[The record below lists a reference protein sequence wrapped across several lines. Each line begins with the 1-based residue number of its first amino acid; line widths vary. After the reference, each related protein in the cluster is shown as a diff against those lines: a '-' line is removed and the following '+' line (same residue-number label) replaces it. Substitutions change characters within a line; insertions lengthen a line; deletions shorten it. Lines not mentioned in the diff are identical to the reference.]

1 MADSKLIRATR
12 VEPGDR
18 PRLGARDTSDRLG
31 IADKQAAAT
40 RLEDLVGRLAL
51 LQNRLWAEGTRSVLL
66 VLQGMDASGKDGA
79 IRRVFTGVNP
89 MGCRVAAFKA
99 PAGVE
104 LRHDYL
110 WRIHA
115 ACPDRGQIGIF
126 NRSHYEDVVAVRV
139 RKLAPEPV
147 WKRRP
152 RHIREFERLLA
163 DEGTVQ
169 VKVFLHISSEEQ
181 RKRLQERLDD
191 PEKRWKF
198 RPEDL
203 DDRRLW
209 DEFQAAYEEVIRE
222 TSTDWAPWHVVPAD
236 RKWVRNVAVAEL
248 LVDTLERM
256 DPQLP
261 RPTFE
266 ELTIE

>member
-1 MADSKLIRATR
+1 MADSRLIRAIR

-18 PRLGARDTSDRLG
+18 PRLDARDTRDRLG
-31 IADKQAAAT
+31 IAGKQTAAR
-40 RLEDLVGRLAL
+40 RLQELVARLAL
-51 LQNRLWAEGTRSVLL
+51 LHNRLWAEGSRSVLL
-66 VLQGMDASGKDGA
+66 LLQGLDASGKDGT
-79 IRRVFTGVNP
+79 IRKVFTGVNP
-89 MGCRVAAFKA
+89 MGCSVSAFKA
-99 PAGVE
+99 PTGVE

-115 ACPDRGQIGIF
+115 ACPERGQIGIF

-139 RKLAPEPV
+139 RKLAPESV
-147 WKRRP
+147 WRRRP
-152 RHIREFERLLA
+152 RHIREFERLLR
-163 DEGTVQ
+163 DEATVP
-169 VKVFLHISSEEQ
+169 VKVFLHISPDEQ
-181 RKRLQERLDD
+181 KRRLQERLDD

-203 DDRRLW
+203 DDRRRW
-209 DEFQAAYEEVIRE
+209 DDFQAAYEEVIRE

-248 LVDTLERM
+248 LVATLERM

-261 RPTFE
+261 NPHFDA
-266 ELTIE
+266 LTIE